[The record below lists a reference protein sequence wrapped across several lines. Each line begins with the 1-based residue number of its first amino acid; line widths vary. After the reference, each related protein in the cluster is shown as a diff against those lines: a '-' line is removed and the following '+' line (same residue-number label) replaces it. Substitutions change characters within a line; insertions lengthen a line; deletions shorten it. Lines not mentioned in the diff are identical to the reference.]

1 MNLLVTTEEL
11 AAHLNDPEWMIFD
24 TRHDLMDTAKGPRE
38 YAQGHIPGA
47 IFRSIDDD
55 LSAPKTGKN
64 GRHPLPAQSAF
75 AAQMASLGAT
85 RGKRFVI
92 YDGTG
97 GMYASRLWWMLRW
110 IGAERVA
117 LLDGGFAKW
126 TAEGRPVTTD
136 VPKTQSAPDDFRA
149 VEGMTVDAAFVLAHA
164 GDAARAL
171 IDARAAERFRG
182 DVEPIDPVAGH
193 IPGAINRFWQQNLAT
208 GGTFKTPQV
217 LREEY
222 ARLLGT
228 RPATSLTHQC
238 GSGVTA
244 CHNLFSMEL
253 AGLAGS
259 KLYPGSWSEWV
270 ADPNRPVARGEA

>member
-1 MNLLVTTEEL
+1 MNQLVTTEEL
-11 AAHLNDPEWMIFD
+11 AAHLNDPDWMIFD
-24 TRHDLMDTAKGPRE
+24 TRHDLMDTTKGPRE

-55 LSAPKTGKN
+55 LSAKKTGKN
-64 GRHPLPAQSAF
+64 GRHPLPSQAAF

-85 RGKRFVI
+85 RAKQFVI

-110 IGAERVA
+110 IGAECVA

-126 TAEGRPVTTD
+126 TAEGRPVTTE
-136 VPKTQSAPDDFRA
+136 VPKTQSAPDDFKA
-149 VEGMTVDAAFVLAHA
+149 IEGMTVDAAFVLANV
-164 GDAARAL
+164 GDASRAL

-193 IPGAINRFWQQNLAT
+193 IPGAVNRFWQQNLAAD
-208 GGTFKTPQV
+208 GTFKAPQA